1 MDGSYIFDADALL
14 VLVTSIAHAHVAEE
28 RIILCYHDLGLV
40 QLVSRRPFFVAV
52 CSIDLLVPVR
62 PRVDN
67 LEAEGRGLVSVSGF
81 IFIRNAC
88 ALIRDIAT
96 T

>member
-1 MDGSYIFDADALL
+1 MDGSYIFDADAQL

-28 RIILCYHDLGLV
+28 RIILRYHDLRLV
-40 QLVSRRPFFVAV
+40 QLVSRRLFFVAV
-52 CSIDLLVPVR
+52 CSIYLLVPVL

-67 LEAEGRGLVSVSGF
+67 LEAEGRRLVSVSGF

-88 ALIRDIAT
+88 TLIRDIAT
-96 T
+96 A